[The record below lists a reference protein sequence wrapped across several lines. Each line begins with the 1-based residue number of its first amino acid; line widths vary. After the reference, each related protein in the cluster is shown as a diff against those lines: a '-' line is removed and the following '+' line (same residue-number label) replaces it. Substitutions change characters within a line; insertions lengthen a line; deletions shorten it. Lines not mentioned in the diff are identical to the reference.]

1 MERPVVALFT
11 RLLVALLIA
20 FGPLMGMLVYLQV
33 KFGQI
38 GTSME
43 FVQIAFAVLIT
54 PFTVLAAAIYLYRT
68 WYKG

>member
-1 MERPVVALFT
+1 MERPVVSLFT
-11 RLLVALLIA
+11 RLLLALLIA

-38 GTSME
+38 GISME
-43 FVQIAFAVLIT
+43 FLEIGVAVLVT
-54 PFTVLAAAIYLYRT
+54 PFTVLAAAVYLYRT